1 MKTILHISKYY
12 SPFIGG
18 IETVAK
24 QLVSGLDCYHNIVIC
39 FSNDKQTHYDT
50 IDGVQIIRVGVSVSI
65 SSQDIAPSYYT
76 HLRRIIKSTQPD
88 LVHIHCP
95 NPYIYP
101 LLLWLL
107 PKHTKLV
114 VHWHSDILG
123 KGILYHLI
131 APFER
136 LLLRRADMILTTS
149 PNYAP
154 YSSAL
159 QAFKQKISILPNV
172 ISPEKFTLQP
182 TDDAAIQHIKAQW
195 PGKTLLLFCGRHVA
209 YKGIEQLIEAEQWMQ
224 PNIQILIAG
233 TGPLTAEY
241 QSLASGCERITFL
254 GTLSDDELRCYLHAA
269 DLFAFPSI
277 NKAEAFGV
285 ALAEAMY
292 CYCVPVVFHIEGSG
306 VNWVNINK
314 ETGLEIPIGY
324 AQEYAKAVNLLST
337 DDNLRQQMATAAH
350 RRICD
355 LFTTSSFNQQI
366 RYLYN
371 RLLTK

>member
-24 QLVSGLDCYHNIVIC
+24 QLVSSLDGYQNVVIC
-39 FSNDKQTHYDT
+39 FSNDRQTHYDT
-50 IDGVQIIRVGVSVSI
+50 VDGVQVIRVGVCASI
-65 SSQDIAPSYYT
+65 SSQDIAPAYYK
-76 HLRRIIKSTQPD
+76 HLKNIIKSIQPD

-101 LLLWLL
+101 ILLWLL
-107 PKHTKLV
+107 PKRTKLV

-123 KGILYHLI
+123 KGMLYHLI

-136 LLLRRADMILTTS
+136 LLLKRADLILTTS

-154 YSSAL
+154 YSHAL
-159 QAFKQKISILPNV
+159 LPFKHKISILPNV
-172 ISPEKFTLQP
+172 ITPDRFTLQP
-182 TDDAAIQHIKAQW
+182 TDDAAIQHIREQW
-195 PGKTLLLFCGRHVA
+195 QGKTLLLFCGRHVA
-209 YKGIEQLIEAEQWMQ
+209 YKGVEHLIEAEQWMQ

-233 TGPLTAEY
+233 TGPLTSEY
-241 QSLASGCERITFL
+241 QDLAKDCKRITFL
-254 GTLSDDELRCYLHAA
+254 GKLSNDELRCYLHAA

-285 ALAEAMY
+285 VLAEAMY
-292 CYCVPVVFHIEGSG
+292 CRCVPIVFHIEGSG

-314 ETGLEIPIGY
+314 ETGLEVPIGY

-350 RRICD
+350 RRISD
-355 LFTTSSFNQQI
+355 LFTISSFNQQI
-366 RYLYN
+366 NYIYN
-371 RLLTK
+371 RLFSK